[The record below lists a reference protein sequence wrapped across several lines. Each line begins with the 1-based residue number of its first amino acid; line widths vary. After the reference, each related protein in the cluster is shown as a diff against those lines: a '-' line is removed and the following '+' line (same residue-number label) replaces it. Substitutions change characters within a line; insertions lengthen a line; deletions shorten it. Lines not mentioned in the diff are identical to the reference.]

1 MRRSQSAHVNTRR
14 LRKAKGI
21 LLAAAMRHKYAAI
34 TLAAVQAITHRVYCK
49 SAIGVMHTQVSVSE
63 QNNFS
68 QRWIAA

>member
-21 LLAAAMRHKYAAI
+21 LLAAAIRHKYEAI
-34 TLAAVQAITHRVYCK
+34 NLAAVHAMAHRVYCK
-49 SAIGVMHTQVSVSE
+49 SAIGAMHTQVSICE